1 MEDLDAVLKH
11 GELRMLTDR
20 EFNFFKSALQLGRV
34 SATKDKVGHRAAQS
48 HLKMRNLLSL
58 PMILRPF

>member
-20 EFNFFKSALQLGRV
+20 EFNFFKSALQLGHVR
-34 SATKDKVGHRAAQS
+34 ATQDKE
-48 HLKMRNLLSL
+48 L
-58 PMILRPF
+58 PNKILQL